1 MYVELIENIN
11 THKIEFICNIG
22 QILTSIVCIDVLFEI
37 HDISIQYRAID
48 IYIFHIFK
56 LIIHIITCIYKKL
69 IENINIPILSLH
81 VYIDHILTFR
91 VCIDVL
97 FDISHISFK
106 YRFIKYIYSV
116 CLN

>member
-48 IYIFHIFK
+48 IYIPYFQIDYSYNNMHI
-56 LIIHIITCIYKKL
+56 
-69 IENINIPILSLH
+69 
-81 VYIDHILTFR
+81 
-91 VCIDVL
+91 
-97 FDISHISFK
+97 
-106 YRFIKYIYSV
+106 
-116 CLN
+116 